1 MKNLDLDKKL
11 LDCFNGEVDEPIRVE
26 IDSWLKKDS
35 ANRDYAN
42 RLLNSHLNVR
52 WTLRRKL
59 IKHDEFSELYAIINR
74 RRRLH
79 YFRVAMVAVF
89 VVGIGCLLWL
99 FVPQNP
105 SMKQLATCIN
115 GEKSRALLILSK
127 GQEISLEAKNIELQ
141 ESDGS
146 CIQVNDKGQVVYESN
161 TAAKQ
166 MVFNHLI
173 VPRGGEFSLVLSDGT
188 RVWMNAD
195 SELKYPVQFAA
206 DCREVYLRGEAFFDV
221 VSDSII
227 PFVVCTDED
236 ISVKAY
242 GTKFLVNTYQ
252 KNIVETVLVDGKVG
266 IKRKGENQE
275 FFLQP
280 SERGLYTLES
290 GEMEIN
296 RVDTSL
302 YTAWIYGN
310 YIFRNETLE
319 SIMNKLS
326 RWYDID
332 VFYVHEELKNIRLSG
347 DMKRYVEIDDFLFFF
362 EQITNAQ
369 FEMRGKTLTISY

>member
-1 MKNLDLDKKL
+1 M
-11 LDCFNGEVDEPIRVE
+11 
-26 IDSWLKKDS
+26 
-35 ANRDYAN
+35 
-42 RLLNSHLNVR
+42 
-52 WTLRRKL
+52 
-59 IKHDEFSELYAIINR
+59 
-74 RRRLH
+74 
-79 YFRVAMVAVF
+79 
-89 VVGIGCLLWL
+89 
-99 FVPQNP
+99 
-105 SMKQLATCIN
+105 
-115 GEKSRALLILSK
+115 
-127 GQEISLEAKNIELQ
+127 
-141 ESDGS
+141 
-146 CIQVNDKGQVVYESN
+146 
-161 TAAKQ
+161 
-166 MVFNHLI
+166 
-173 VPRGGEFSLVLSDGT
+173 
-188 RVWMNAD
+188 
-195 SELKYPVQFAA
+195 
-206 DCREVYLRGEAFFDV
+206 
-221 VSDSII
+221 
-227 PFVVCTDED
+227 CTDED